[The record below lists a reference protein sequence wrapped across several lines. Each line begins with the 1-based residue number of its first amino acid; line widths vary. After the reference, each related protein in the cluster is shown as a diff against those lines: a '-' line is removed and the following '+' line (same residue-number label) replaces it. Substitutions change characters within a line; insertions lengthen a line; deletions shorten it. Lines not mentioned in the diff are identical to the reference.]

1 MGNFVFYRDSAKT
14 FECDI
19 KIQGASTNS
28 TRARLTLEF
37 SDRTLLFNGDIRDGH
52 VSVVVP
58 KLPEISE
65 SAGNATLEII
75 ADQTFFEA
83 WKSPIQLMN
92 KKSVFVSEV
101 KVHDSKSKIVV
112 ENVNQDVPRV
122 TKTPETTGIYKGG
135 CSVANR
141 KFVKESFNRFES
153 MDSGQKKIVK
163 ESLREFRAKPTIK
176 AWAETVFTDTN
187 TPYAKYCMYALQIG
201 SKKRL

>member
-37 SDRTLLFNGDIRDGH
+37 SDRTLLFNGEIRDGH

-65 SAGNATLEII
+65 STGNATLEII

-83 WKSPIQLMN
+83 WKSPIQLES
-92 KKSVFVSEV
+92 KRGVFVSEV
-101 KVHDSKSKIVV
+101 KVMDSKSKIVV
-112 ENVNQDVPRV
+112 ENVNQDRPRA
-122 TKTPETTGIYKGG
+122 KKEPEPTGIYKGS
-135 CSVANR
+135 CSPENR
-141 KFVKESFNRFES
+141 RFVTESFERFNTMDNRHKR
-153 MDSGQKKIVK
+153 QVKKSLK
-163 ESLREFRAKPTIK
+163 EFKAKSTIR
-176 AWAETVFTDTN
+176 AWAESVFRDPN
-187 TPYAKYCMYALQIG
+187 TPYAKYCMYELQTG
-201 SKKRL
+201 SKKRS